1 VAEVQHHVRQDILV
15 ELSRNQVYRAKRKA
29 REILEGDEKLQYTA
43 LWDYAA
49 MIKKTNVGTKVFIK
63 CDCSEASGQPK
74 FLRMYVRY
82 HAQKVGFL
90 VDCRPIID
98 LDGCHLKGKF
108 GGQLL
113 AATARDG
120 NDNIFLVTL
129 AIVEQECKDSWIWFL
144 KHFSEDIG
152 HPQDLNLVFISDRQK
167 V

>member
-1 VAEVQHHVRQDILV
+1 V
-15 ELSRNQVYRAKRKA
+15 ELSRNQVFRAKRKA
-29 REILEGDEKLQYTA
+29 REILEGNEKLQYTA

-49 MIKKTNVGTKVFIK
+49 IIRKTNVGGKVFIK
-63 CDCSEASGQPK
+63 CDCLEDGGQPK

-90 VDCRPIID
+90 ASCRPIIG
-98 LDGCHLKGKF
+98 LDGCHLKGRF

-113 AATARDG
+113 AVTARNG
-120 NDNIFLVTL
+120 NDNIFLVAL
-129 AIVEQECKDSWIWFL
+129 AVLEQECKDSWIWFL

-152 HPQDLNLVFISDRQK
+152 HPKDLNLVFISDRQK